1 MGSLKE
7 NAMWK
12 PKRPLIAYILIRL
25 GCTAG
30 MILALGASPLAA
42 SVQDTSIVDLV
53 GRLRIEGNRLVGENG
68 RAASLRGMSLFWSQW
83 IGKYYTYDCIKWLRD
98 DWKCTVVRAAM
109 AVESGGY
116 LTNPAAEE
124 KKVRTVIDACIDLGI
139 YVIIDWH
146 DHNAHLHQKEAA
158 AFFKK
163 MAADYGDLPNVI
175 YEIYNEPLQI
185 SWANLVKP
193 YSEALVNEIRAIDP
207 DNLILIGTP
216 TWSQDVHLAAADP
229 VKGSNLAYTLHYYA
243 ATHRQWLRDRAKAA
257 MNAGIA
263 LFVSE
268 FGTCESNGSGVL
280 DYSET
285 AKWFDFLEA
294 NQVSWCNWSVADK
307 VETSAALKPNASPSG
322 KWAETD
328 LTDSGKLVRAKI
340 VELNLPVLTS
350 IGPAAGAAVRE
361 PDCRLTHN
369 YPNPFSACGGSA
381 LGGNPGTTIEF
392 ELPHAGP
399 VRVDVFDILGRS
411 VAVASDGFL
420 EAGTHRVRWSAGG
433 LPGGIYVYRIKTA
446 DAVLTGRMQLTK

>member
-1 MGSLKE
+1 MFKS
-7 NAMWK
+7 
-12 PKRPLIAYILIRL
+12 RRRIRSAFL
-25 GCTAG
+25 RHGAFCLYVA
-30 MILALGASPLAA
+30 ILAAWTVPVNASQKDA
-42 SVQDTSIVDLV
+42 SIVDLYGQLKV
-53 GRLRIEGNRLVGENG
+53 EGNKVLAENG
-68 RAASLRGMSLFWSQW
+68 QAASLRGMSLFWSQW
-83 IGKYYTYDCIKWLRD
+83 IGKYYTCDCIKWLRD

-158 AFFKK
+158 AFFNK

-216 TWSQDVHLAAADP
+216 AWSQDVHLAAADP

-369 YPNPFSACGGSA
+369 YPNPF
-381 LGGNPGTTIEF
+381 NPGTTIEF
-392 ELPHAGP
+392 GLSALRR
-399 VRVDVFDILGRS
+399 VRIDVFDMLGRN
-411 VAVASDGFL
+411 VAVLADGPM
-420 EAGTHRVRWSAGG
+420 EPGIHRIPWNAGG
-433 LPGGIYVYRIKTA
+433 LPGGTYVYRIKTA